1 MTEHYDVCVIGG
13 GIQGVG
19 VAQAAAAAGYSVV
32 LLEKSGL
39 ASATSSRS
47 SKLIHGG
54 LRYLE
59 SAQFGLVAESL
70 YERELLLKNAPELV
84 KRVPFYIPV
93 YKHTTRKS
101 WKVFIG
107 LSLYAL
113 LGRLKAT
120 ACFRHIPEKD
130 WSELNGLSTKNL
142 KSVYQY
148 TDAQT
153 DDVKLTRAVMHSAC
167 ELGAE
172 LICPAAF
179 MSARYENKKYTVTYK
194 KDNQTMQL
202 ECSVLVNAGGPW
214 VNDVQ
219 KNITPH
225 GVTSSVKETPIE
237 LVQGAH
243 LVIKQ
248 PAPKGVYYVES
259 PSDRRAVF
267 IMPWYEH
274 TMIGTTETH
283 YDGDP
288 DKIAPT
294 EHEIDYLRNIV
305 HYYFPKYDTEI
316 LHSFAG
322 ARVLPKGDE
331 SMFNRPRDTVYFTD
345 EQLPGYVA
353 LMGGKLTGYRA
364 TAEKT
369 MEKIKMHL
377 PEKTAIT
384 DTREIKLKVV
394 EENTS
399 TF

>member
-1 MTEHYDVCVIGG
+1 MTKHYDICVIGG

-19 VAQAAAAAGYSVV
+19 VAQAAAAGGYSVV

-59 SAQFGLVAESL
+59 SAQFSLVAESL
-70 YERELLLKNAPELV
+70 YERELLIKNAPELV
-84 KRVPFYIPV
+84 KRVPFYIPI
-93 YKHTTRKS
+93 YKHTSRS
-101 WKVFIG
+101 AWQVFIG
-107 LSLYAL
+107 LSFYAL
-113 LGRLKAT
+113 LGRLKAM
-120 ACFRHIPEKD
+120 ACFRRIPEKD
-130 WSELNGLSTKNL
+130 WPTLNGLSETNL

-172 LICPAAF
+172 LICPAKF
-179 MSARYENKKYTVTYK
+179 ISANYKNKRYTVIYE
-194 KDNQTMQL
+194 KDNQVAEL
-202 ECSVLVNAGGPW
+202 ECTVLVNAAGPW
-214 VNDVQ
+214 VNDIQQ
-219 KNITPH
+219 KITPD
-225 GVTSSVKETPIE
+225 VEETPIE

-243 LVIKQ
+243 LIIRQ
-248 PAPKGVYYVES
+248 PAPRGVYYVES
-259 PSDRRAVF
+259 PTDRRAVF

-274 TMIGTTETH
+274 TLVGTTETH
-283 YDGDP
+283 YEGDP

-294 EHEIDYLRNIV
+294 EHEIDYLQNIV
-305 HYYFPKYDTEI
+305 RYYFPHYDTEI

-331 SMFNRPRDTVYFTD
+331 SMFNRPRETVYFSD
-345 EQLPGYVA
+345 AQLPGYIA

-364 TAEKT
+364 TAQKT
-369 MEKIKMHL
+369 MKKIKSYL
-377 PEKTAIT
+377 PEKTMIA

-394 EENTS
+394 ADK
-399 TF
+399 